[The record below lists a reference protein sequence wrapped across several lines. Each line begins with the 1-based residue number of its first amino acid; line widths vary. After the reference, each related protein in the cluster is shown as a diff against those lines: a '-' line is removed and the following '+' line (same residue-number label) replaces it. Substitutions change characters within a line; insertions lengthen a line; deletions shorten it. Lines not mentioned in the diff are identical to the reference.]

1 MSEIQEKESSLLQMG
16 SGDKA
21 IDEQLQELW
30 EEQGEKIGVP
40 QGVRDLLNSA
50 FAKVPVSSFPKLPYG
65 KGQFPFLPYMASSH
79 SHACNQIVTLKSMHR
94 TLGCKSNEEDSIN
107 MRIQSPRLHILARR
121 EMPMAEGSL
130 DMCLSLS
137 EHFRAENK
145 ILIDIMNLLQLWRSL
160 EMHQFPKLCTYL
172 LNTTSFQLQLETLQQ
187 ALLTVGRQGI
197 LAWWTTPL
205 LYCGCWNRQ
214 SWLLQP

>member
-1 MSEIQEKESSLLQMG
+1 MG
-16 SGDKA
+16 SSDKA

>member
-1 MSEIQEKESSLLQMG
+1 MG
-16 SGDKA
+16 SSDKP

-107 MRIQSPRLHILARR
+107 MRIQSPRVHILARR
-121 EMPMAEGSL
+121 EMPMA
-130 DMCLSLS
+130 
-137 EHFRAENK
+137 
-145 ILIDIMNLLQLWRSL
+145 
-160 EMHQFPKLCTYL
+160 
-172 LNTTSFQLQLETLQQ
+172 
-187 ALLTVGRQGI
+187 
-197 LAWWTTPL
+197 
-205 LYCGCWNRQ
+205 
-214 SWLLQP
+214 